1 MSVSML
7 TDFGVM
13 TLFTSAAHMVQNTSS
28 GAESYTL
35 EVQSNRV
42 SNLTG
47 VNLIV
52 LDVPLDSLR
61 PSMAW
66 HGMADFVLCD
76 QYNAQCFC
84 FLNKLHEM
92 LNVVEL

>member
-66 HGMADFVLCD
+66 HGMAW
-76 QYNAQCFC
+76 
-84 FLNKLHEM
+84 HG
-92 LNVVEL
+92 